1 MPEEKEN
8 FKKVETTPGWAQK
21 TATSGSGPSAG
32 PLGVTFGPE
41 IENLY
46 GNHML

>member
-1 MPEEKEN
+1 MPKEKEN

-21 TATSGSGPSAG
+21 TVTSWSGPSVG
-32 PLGVTFGPE
+32 PLGVIFRPE
-41 IENLY
+41 IGNTC